1 MKNLKF
7 RVWLFCAGLLCLCAC
22 NKEPAAKLVMA
33 TNAAFPPYE
42 FVSGQKIDG
51 IDPEIIRRIADRLG
65 YELVIQDM
73 SFDSV
78 ILSVQQ
84 GKADVAA
91 SGITITEERKKQ
103 VLFTVPYVTAEQVVL
118 VDRDSPIHQV
128 SDFENAVFKRG
139 IGVQHGTTGDLYVT
153 EHFKN
158 AVHRFRDGAVAVAA
172 LKSGKLD
179 AVVIDNEPAQV
190 YVSKNPQIRRLPG
203 ALTREEYAFAISR
216 DNPELCEL
224 FNREINQLK
233 SSGELAA
240 IISHYQELNEQTAE
254 KLAEKD
260 SGIIGKI
267 ASSLEINLLRD
278 NRYLYLV
285 NGFANTLIITV
296 FSVAIGIA
304 LGFAV
309 AVVRST
315 HDQTGRFKLL
325 NFLCRIYLAV
335 IRGTPVVVQLLIIY
349 FVIFGSVNISK
360 LLVAIM
366 AFGFNSGAYVAEI
379 VRAGIMSIDRGQLE
393 AATSLGLSYRQ
404 GMNKIIL
411 PQAFKNV
418 LPALGNEFIVL
429 LKETSV
435 AGYIALQDLTK
446 GGDIIRSQTYDAFL
460 PLIAVAL
467 IYLAVVMLL
476 TKLLSILEKRLKK
489 YE

>member
-172 LKSGKLD
+172 LKSGKQRHCRNRSANLTHSSD
-179 AVVIDNEPAQV
+179 SAAHGAGHAKRRFSIHT
-190 YVSKNPQIRRLPG
+190 KQIRISSKYG
-203 ALTREEYAFAISR
+203 LTAI
-216 DNPELCEL
+216 
-224 FNREINQLK
+224 K
-233 SSGELAA
+233 S
-240 IISHYQELNEQTAE
+240 
-254 KLAEKD
+254 
-260 SGIIGKI
+260 
-267 ASSLEINLLRD
+267 
-278 NRYLYLV
+278 
-285 NGFANTLIITV
+285 
-296 FSVAIGIA
+296 
-304 LGFAV
+304 
-309 AVVRST
+309 
-315 HDQTGRFKLL
+315 
-325 NFLCRIYLAV
+325 
-335 IRGTPVVVQLLIIY
+335 
-349 FVIFGSVNISK
+349 
-360 LLVAIM
+360 
-366 AFGFNSGAYVAEI
+366 
-379 VRAGIMSIDRGQLE
+379 
-393 AATSLGLSYRQ
+393 
-404 GMNKIIL
+404 
-411 PQAFKNV
+411 
-418 LPALGNEFIVL
+418 
-429 LKETSV
+429 
-435 AGYIALQDLTK
+435 
-446 GGDIIRSQTYDAFL
+446 
-460 PLIAVAL
+460 
-467 IYLAVVMLL
+467 
-476 TKLLSILEKRLKK
+476 
-489 YE
+489 

>member
-1 MKNLKF
+1 MKSLKSHI
-7 RVWLFCAGLLCLCAC
+7 WLILAGLLCLCGC
-22 NKEPAAKLVMA
+22 DKEPAAKLVMA
-33 TNAAFPPYE
+33 TNAAFHPYE
-42 FVSGQKIDG
+42 FVSGNKIDG
-51 IDPEIIRRIADRLG
+51 IDPEIIRRIADNLG
-65 YELVIQDM
+65 YDLVIQDM

-78 ILSVQQ
+78 IMSVQR

-91 SGITITEERKKQ
+91 SGITVTEERKKQ
-103 VLFTVPYVTAEQVVL
+103 VLFTVPYVVAEQVVL
-118 VDRDSPIHQV
+118 VEKNSPFTNLAE
-128 SDFENAVFKRG
+128 FEKSVFKRG
-139 IGVQHGTTGDLYVT
+139 IGVQHGTTGDLYAT

-158 AVHRFRDGAVAVAA
+158 DVHRYQNGAVAVAA
-172 LKSGKLD
+172 LKAGKLD
-179 AVVIDNEPAQV
+179 AIIIDSDPALV

-203 ALTREEYAFAISR
+203 ALTYEEYAFAISKN
-216 DNPELCEL
+216 NPELCEA
-224 FNREINQLK
+224 FNREITRLK
-233 SSGELAA
+233 ESGELAA
-240 IISHYQELNEQTAE
+240 IIEHYQELTEQTAE
-254 KLAEKD
+254 NLADEEA
-260 SGIIGKI
+260 GIIGKL
-267 ASSLEINLLRD
+267 AKSLEINFLRD
-278 NRYLYLV
+278 NRYHYLV

-296 FSVAIGIA
+296 FAVAIGIA
-304 LGFAV
+304 LGFSV

-315 HDQTGRFKLL
+315 HDQTGRWKLL
-325 NFLCRIYLAV
+325 NFLCRVYLAV

-360 LLVAIM
+360 LLVAIL

-404 GMNKIIL
+404 GMKKIIL

-460 PLIAVAL
+460 PLIAVAV